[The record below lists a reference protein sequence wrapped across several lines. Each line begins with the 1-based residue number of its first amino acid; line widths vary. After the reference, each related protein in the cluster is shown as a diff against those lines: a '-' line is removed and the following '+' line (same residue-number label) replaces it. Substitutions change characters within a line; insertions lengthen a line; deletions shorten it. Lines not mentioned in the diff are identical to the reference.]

1 MSEKPGKP
9 GEDTCKEAETIK
21 KFEAMLTRGMD
32 SPMLRLTLG
41 NAYWKAQELDR
52 AAEHLNHA
60 VQQKPDYSAAWKVL
74 GRVYADDGEF
84 QHALDAYDKGLAC
97 AAENGDKQSEK
108 EIKVFRKRVVKAIE
122 SQD

>member
-1 MSEKPGKP
+1 MSDKQDKPA
-9 GEDTCKEAETIK
+9 DTTDSGTIE

-41 NAYWKAQELDR
+41 NAYWKAKELER
-52 AAEHLNHA
+52 AAEHLNNA

-74 GRVYADDGEF
+74 GRVYADDGKLP
-84 QHALDAYDKGLAC
+84 QALDAYDKGLAC

-108 EIKVFRKRVVKAIE
+108 EITVFRKRVVKALE
-122 SQD
+122 NQG